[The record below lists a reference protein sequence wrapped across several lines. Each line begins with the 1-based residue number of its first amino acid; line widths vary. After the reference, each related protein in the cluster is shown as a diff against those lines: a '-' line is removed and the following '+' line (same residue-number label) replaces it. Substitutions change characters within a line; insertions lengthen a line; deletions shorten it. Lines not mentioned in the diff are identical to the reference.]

1 MKSERVGIKPA
12 DIIVIIVVA
21 AVLLPF
27 FLFPDVYEGY
37 HWLNEAHGYV
47 MSFVKFAILATFG
60 ECIGLRIR
68 TGRYSQPGFGILP
81 RAIVWGLLGISLKM
95 AFIVFAEGA
104 PLILKS
110 MGIHFPM
117 ADPEDILRDPGFTWL
132 KLLTAF
138 TASLT
143 LNLFYGPVFMIVHRI
158 SDMHIIETGGTM
170 RGFFTPIR
178 FRHQLEHLDWHSMW
192 GFVLALTIPI
202 WWIPAQTLNFMLPE
216 DWRILVAAVYSI
228 ILGVILSIASLM
240 KEKKG

>member
-1 MKSERVGIKPA
+1 MKSERAGIKPA
-12 DIIVIIVVA
+12 DIVVIIIAA

-27 FLFPDVYEGY
+27 FLFPDVYAGY
-37 HWLNEAHGYV
+37 HKLNDAHSYA

-81 RAIVWGLLGISLKM
+81 RAIVWGLLGISLNI
-95 AFIVFAEGA
+95 AFILFAEGA
-104 PLILKS
+104 PLILKT

-117 ADPEDILRDPGFTWL
+117 ADPGEILRDPGFTWL

-138 TASLT
+138 TASIT
-143 LNLFYGPVFMIVHRI
+143 LNLFYGPIFMIVHRI
-158 SDMHIIETGGTM
+158 SAMHIIETGGTM

-178 FRHQLEHLDWHSMW
+178 FRYQLEHLDWHSMW
-192 GFVLALTIPI
+192 GFVLARTIPI
-202 WWIPAQTLNFMLPE
+202 WWIPAHTLVFMLPE

-228 ILGVILSIASLM
+228 ILGVIISIASLM
-240 KEKKG
+240 KEKRA